1 MMKRR
6 KLYSVTLGA
15 MLLAGASGSGVSAQ
29 EVEQGFYVAPSLGYY
44 VWDRDN
50 DNQSKDAPFYGL
62 SLGWQV
68 NKNFAIEASYFRQD
82 SEVKIKQGSVRTG
95 YVPIAD
101 ASGKQPTDPKW
112 QPTYDKNKPIYE
124 STTYNANHN
133 RTINGNYAKAE
144 DGKYYKEG
152 ESNAVDMYRINGIV
166 SLPLTAGITP
176 YVAVGYTR
184 LDQDMQFGKKNDMM
198 DVALGVKK
206 SITPALFLRGDVRAL
221 HDWNNEDT
229 DYSVGLGVG
238 YIIGKAPAA
247 PVPTPVAQPEKTSL
261 CPDTPAGVPV
271 DKDGCPLDSDHDG
284 VPDYLDKCPDTPPNT
299 KVDKDGCPALGVNE
313 EVSIELEV
321 LFDTNKAVVKPQY
334 LDNVK
339 KVADFMRLYA
349 NTTADIEGHT
359 DSKGSASLNKKLSQ
373 RRADA
378 VRETLISKFGIEASR
393 LRAIGYGKDRPIADN
408 KTEAG
413 RQKNR
418 RVVAVVRAMVQKPA
432 Q

>member
-15 MLLAGASGSGVSAQ
+15 LLLTGAGGVAGQ

-44 VWDRDN
+44 LWDRDN
-50 DNQSKDAPFYGL
+50 DNQSEDALFYGL
-62 SLGWQV
+62 SLGLQL
-68 NKNFAIEASYFRQD
+68 NKNFAIEASYFMQD
-82 SEVKIKQGSVRTG
+82 SEVKVKDD
-95 YVPIAD
+95 YVVSGKD
-101 ASGKQPTDPKW
+101 ASGKA
-112 QPTYDKNKPIYE
+112 TYTPRPYSEIKEASGKI
-124 STTYNANHN
+124 TYAPSI
-133 RTINGNYAKAE
+133 TGNFAKAS
-144 DGKYYKEG
+144 DGKFYKKG
-152 ESNAVDMYRINGIV
+152 ESNTVNLYRIDGIF
-166 SLPLTAGITP
+166 SLPLAGGVTP
-176 YVAVGYTR
+176 YVAVGYTK
-184 LDQDMQFGKKNDMM
+184 LDSDIEFGKKDDMM

-206 SITPALFLRGDVRAL
+206 SITPALSLRGDVRAL
-221 HDWNNEDT
+221 HSWDNEDT
-229 DYSVGLGVG
+229 DYSVGLGVA
-238 YIIGKAPAA
+238 YLFGKASAA
-247 PVPTPVAQPEKTSL
+247 PAPTPVAQPEKTSL

-299 KVDKDGCPALGVNE
+299 KVDKDGCPALSVGE

-321 LFDTNKAVVKPQY
+321 LFDTNKAVVKPLY

-339 KVADFMRLYA
+339 KVADFMLLYT
-349 NTTADIEGHT
+349 NTSADIEGHT

-378 VRETLISKFGIEASR
+378 VREALVSKFGIEASR

-418 RVVAVVRAMVQKPA
+418 RVVAVVRAIVQKPV

>member
-6 KLYSVTLGA
+6 KLYTVTLGA
-15 MLLAGASGSGVSAQ
+15 MLLAGASASGVSAQ
-29 EVEQGFYVAPSLGYY
+29 EVEQGFYIAPSLGYY
-44 VWDRDN
+44 LWDSDK
-50 DNQSKDAPFYGL
+50 DNQTEDAPFYGL
-62 SLGWQV
+62 SLGYQL
-68 NKNFAIEASYFRQD
+68 NKNLAIEASYFMQD
-82 SEVKIKQGSVRTG
+82 SEVKIKDD
-95 YVPIAD
+95 YVVSGKD
-101 ASGKQPTDPKW
+101 ASGKV
-112 QPTYDKNKPIYE
+112 TYTPRPYSEIKDASGKIIYAP
-124 STTYNANHN
+124 SIT
-133 RTINGNYAKAE
+133 GNFAKAS
-144 DGKYYKEG
+144 DGKFYKKG
-152 ESNAVDMYRINGIV
+152 ESNTVNMYRIDGIF
-166 SLPLTAGITP
+166 SLPLSGGVTP
-176 YVAVGYTR
+176 FVAVGYTR
-184 LDQDMQFGKKNDMM
+184 LDPDISFGKKDDMM

-206 SITPALFLRGDVRAL
+206 SITPALSLRGDVRAL
-221 HDWNNEDT
+221 HSWDNEDT
-229 DYSVGLGVG
+229 DYSVGLGVAYLFG
-238 YIIGKAPAA
+238 RAPAA
-247 PVPTPVAQPEKTSL
+247 ATPIPTPAQPGDADGDGVPDGSDL
-261 CPDTPAGVPV
+261 CPDTPAGVAV

-313 EVSIELEV
+313 EVGIELEV

-359 DSKGSASLNKKLSQ
+359 DSKGSATLNKKLSQ

-378 VRETLISKFGIEASR
+378 VREALVSKFGIDASR

-418 RVVAVVRAMVQKPA
+418 RVVAVVRAMVQKPP